1 MTSKVWASAAEAIAT
16 VAVDGM
22 TVAVGGFGLSG
33 IPTDLIR
40 ALRDTG
46 VRDLT
51 IVSNNMGVD
60 GKGLGLL
67 LEGGQVRKVLGS
79 YVGENR
85 LFAEQYLSGALEVE
99 FVPQGTLA
107 ERLRAGGAGIPA
119 FYTRTGVGTP
129 VAAGKEEHDF
139 EGGRAILERG
149 IVADLALV
157 RAHQADGEGN
167 LRYRLTARN
176 FNPLVATAGR
186 ITIAEAEQLVPG
198 YLDPNEIHTPGIYV
212 QRLVAVEDAV
222 KHIEQRTVRPAPGDP
237 TGQTQSS
244 RPASTAEG
252 AQR

>member
-1 MTSKVWASAAEAIAT
+1 MKSKEQVGAAAALKDR
-16 VAVDGM
+16 VFDGM

-33 IPTDLIR
+33 IPTNLIR

-46 VRDLT
+46 VQDLT
-51 IVSNNMGVD
+51 VVSNNMGVD

-67 LEGGQVRKVLGS
+67 LEGGQVRKVLSS

-85 LFAEQYLSGALEVE
+85 LFADQYLSGELEVE

-119 FYTRTGVGTP
+119 FYTPTGVGTP
-129 VAAGKEEHDF
+129 VAEGKPEAEF
-139 EGGRAILERG
+139 EGVRSILERG

-157 RAHQADGEGN
+157 RAHEADQEGN

-176 FNPLVATAGR
+176 FNPLVATCGR
-186 ITIAEAEQLVPG
+186 HTIAEAEIILDD

-212 QRLVAVEDAV
+212 HAIVPVEDPA
-222 KHIEQRTVRPAPGDP
+222 KDIEQRTVRP
-237 TGQTQSS
+237 
-244 RPASTAEG
+244 RPE
-252 AQR
+252 